1 MHAIISLQKWLGS
14 IAWLPSRILRILRVG
29 CAPRALNTA
38 LGALAAA
45 QRWQLAAQLFAN
57 EKVPQQ
63 GAFHALLSH
72 LATLTHWLPSFSR
85 RFFPHHLFGKLVFCV
100 NRRDAAQLKVQ
111 WKRPLCG
118 GERSHSSMSLVLS
131 GILQSSSLRGA
142 ILHLASIPSFG
153 GGQASPCRP
162 CPSDHFRGLDSPGC

>member
-1 MHAIISLQKWLGS
+1 MMHCLKGSASVIFITYFNFHFRFPFTFSNVDFGSVHAIISLQKWLGS
-14 IAWLPSRILRILRVG
+14 IAWLPSRILRVG

-72 LATLTHWLPSFSR
+72 LATLTHWLPTFSL
-85 RFFPHHLFGKLVFCV
+85 RFFFSPFVSLES
-100 NRRDAAQLKVQ
+100 
-111 WKRPLCG
+111 W
-118 GERSHSSMSLVLS
+118 SLV
-131 GILQSSSLRGA
+131 
-142 ILHLASIPSFG
+142 
-153 GGQASPCRP
+153 
-162 CPSDHFRGLDSPGC
+162 